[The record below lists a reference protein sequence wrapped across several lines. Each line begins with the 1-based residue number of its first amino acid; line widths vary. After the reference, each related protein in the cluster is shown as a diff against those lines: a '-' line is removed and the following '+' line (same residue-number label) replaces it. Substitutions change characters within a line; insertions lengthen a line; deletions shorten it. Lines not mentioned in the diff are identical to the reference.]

1 MSVIAQPILCRLRV
15 VLERDLIE
23 QSIAER
29 LAKAAFAAGLLWLA
43 IWWALS

>member
-1 MSVIAQPILCRLRV
+1 MIARPILGRLRGFF
-15 VLERDLIE
+15 ERDLIE
-23 QSIAER
+23 QSVTER